1 MASTIVVTGGAGF
14 IGSHVVDGLIAAGH
28 RVVVVDNLSTGAR
41 DNVPP
46 GAQLVELDVA
56 SDAASDFVAS
66 VAPWAIVHCAAR
78 ASVPASFDDV
88 VKDGRSNIIGTL
100 QMLRAAT
107 EASSSAFVY
116 MTSGGALY
124 GDTTILPTA
133 EDAPAQ
139 PLSPYGLSK
148 WAGEEYLRRFA
159 PKSLAVTILRLANVY
174 GPRQRADGE
183 GGVVSIFLDAMLR
196 RQEVEIFGDGDQT
209 RDFVYV
215 GDVVDAVR
223 AALDAER
230 SLTVNIGTGIGTSVN
245 RLFELIA
252 EMTSYPGAPS
262 RRAPRVG
269 EVRHSELAV
278 TAAVESLGWSPRT
291 DLVHGLRLTA
301 AAGDMRGARHS

>member
-1 MASTIVVTGGAGF
+1 MASKVVVTGGAGF
-14 IGSHVVDGLIAAGH
+14 IGSHVVDALAAAGH
-28 RVVVVDNLSTGAR
+28 RVVVVDDLSAGGR
-41 DNVPP
+41 NNVPP
-46 GAQLVELDVA
+46 DAEFVELDIA
-56 SDAASDFVAS
+56 SDAASDVVAS
-66 VAPWAIVHCAAR
+66 AAPWAIVHCAAQ
-78 ASVPASFDDV
+78 ASVTASFDDI

-107 EASSSAFVY
+107 RARSSAFVY
-116 MTSGGALY
+116 LTSGGALY
-124 GDTTILPTA
+124 GDATILPTA

-148 WAGEEYLRRFA
+148 WTGEEYMRRFA
-159 PKSLAVTILRLANVY
+159 PEGLAVAILRLANVY

-252 EMTSYPGAPS
+252 EMTSYPGVPS
-262 RRAPRVG
+262 RRAPRIG
-269 EVRHSELAV
+269 EVRHSRVAV
-278 TAAVESLGWSPRT
+278 NAALESLGWAPRT
-291 DLVHGLRLTA
+291 DLAAGLRLTA
-301 AAGDMRGARHS
+301 TVAQQRRSS